1 MEDYRSV
8 NTGILVVDDDQD
20 LLNLLQHELTR
31 AGYECLTAESA
42 LVAEEMLRLQ
52 AIDMVILDITMPGK
66 SGMELLREIN
76 NQYPD
81 IAVIM
86 LTGETDVTIAVQAMR
101 QGAHDYCTKPVGL
114 PELIVRIEHAFARR
128 SLVLQ
133 NRAQQQQL
141 ERLVDELKDRLD
153 QRQRELEALNNM
165 VRSHIFQGEP
175 DRGALARFQETI
187 SIFSSELDGLATIV
201 GLVPLAESDPDKK

>member
-66 SGMELLREIN
+66 SGMELLRQIN

-101 QGAHDYCTKPVGL
+101 QGAHDYCTK
-114 PELIVRIEHAFARR
+114 
-128 SLVLQ
+128 SL
-133 NRAQQQQL
+133 
-141 ERLVDELKDRLD
+141 
-153 QRQRELEALNNM
+153 
-165 VRSHIFQGEP
+165 
-175 DRGALARFQETI
+175 
-187 SIFSSELDGLATIV
+187 SEN
-201 GLVPLAESDPDKK
+201 S